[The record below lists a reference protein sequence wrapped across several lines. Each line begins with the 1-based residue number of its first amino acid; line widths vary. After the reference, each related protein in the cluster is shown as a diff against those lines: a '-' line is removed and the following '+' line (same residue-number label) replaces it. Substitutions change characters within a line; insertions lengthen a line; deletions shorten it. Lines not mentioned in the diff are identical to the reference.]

1 MSTLLTSSPE
11 IPRLSD
17 LLSRLGDVPASRVRY
32 FPLPGTATVDDVV
45 EIHDREKR
53 LCELVDGVLVE
64 KPMGFKES
72 LLAGAILAALRAF
85 VVPRK
90 LGVVSGEAGMMQL
103 LAGLVRMPDVAYVSA
118 ARLPNGRVPREPV
131 PLLVPDLAVE
141 VLSKSNT
148 RAEMKRKREEYFRAG
163 VRLVWMFDPDARS
176 AEVYTDAATPPVR
189 LSENDTIDGGA
200 VLPGFTLSLHD
211 LFAELDAQLGG

>member
-1 MSTLLTSSPE
+1 MPTLLTSSPE

-17 LLSRLGDVPASRVRY
+17 LLSRLGDIPASRVRY
-32 FPLPGTATVDDVV
+32 FPLPGTATVHDVI
-45 EIHDREKR
+45 EIHAREKR

-64 KPMGFKES
+64 KPMGYRES
-72 LLAGAILAALRAF
+72 MLAIAIAAAVRAF

-103 LAGLVRMPDVAYVSA
+103 VVGLVRLPDVAYVSA
-118 ARLPNGRVPREPV
+118 ARLPGGRIPKEPV

-141 VLSKSNT
+141 VLSESNT
-148 RAEMKRKREEYFRAG
+148 RAEMKRKREEYFKAG
-163 VRLVWMFDPDARS
+163 VRLVWIFDPDARN
-176 AEVYTDAATPPVR
+176 AEVYTGPDARPTI
-189 LSENDTIDGGA
+189 LSENDTIDGGNI
-200 VLPGFTLSLHD
+200 LPGFTLSLHD